1 MNEFEEMFKDTWF
14 FEDVPLGYSTASPY
28 GRTVREAD
36 ILNYAGISG
45 EYAPIYIDDEYAKK
59 SRYGGVIAQD
69 MMLFTFTTSIDTNN
83 ELTAKMNRAI
93 LVSKGTKN
101 WKIYGK
107 AHVGDTI
114 YTKSEIVDKIDNKP
128 TRGVIVTQMSILNQ
142 KGEVLQT
149 GEYHLIVAKKCYFEE
164 QFAHK
169 A

>member
-28 GRTVREAD
+28 GRTIREAD
-36 ILNYAGISG
+36 IINYAGISG
-45 EYAPIYIDDEYAKK
+45 EYAPIYIDDEYAKQT
-59 SRYGGVIAQD
+59 RYGRVVAQD

-83 ELTAKMNRAI
+83 ELTAKINKAI

-107 AHVGDTI
+107 AYVGDTI

-142 KGEVLQT
+142 KGEVLQS

-164 QFAHK
+164 QFAK
-169 A
+169 QA